1 MTTLC
6 TFNVNNL
13 FLRYK
18 FGKTFPGDMSGKS
31 ASTDFRWGYLPM
43 YKAGLFEVFGPEQRD
58 LAAQVL
64 HLPDGRLP
72 DIICLQ
78 EVESLQALRAFNE
91 HHLGG
96 HYAYAAL
103 IDCRDLRQIDVGILS
118 TKPIVSLNTNIDL
131 VDAADAGFP
140 WLFSR
145 DCLEVTVELKKS
157 GSRLLTVFIN
167 HFKSKLVQG
176 DTAQEREAASERA
189 VEKRTRQAKMVRK
202 LLKDRFAGADYNKQL
217 FAVVGDL
224 NDQPRSGALNRLV
237 SHANLENVLDRLPA
251 DQRWTHYYKSK
262 GQVSQFDY
270 LLLSPA
276 LSQACGGASPTVN
289 RAGLGFRE
297 LSTKNQGVLPRE
309 VSLVTKEGAAED
321 VKVDFR
327 FGRLPEVSPSLV
339 ASDHCPVTIEF

>member
-6 TFNVNNL
+6 TFNANNL

-31 ASTDFRWGYLPM
+31 ESEDIEWAYLPL
-43 YKAGLFEVFGPEQRD
+43 YKKGLFKIFGPEQRD
-58 LAAQVL
+58 LEAEVL
-64 HLPDGRLP
+64 CLPDGKLP
-72 DIICLQ
+72 DIVCLQ

-96 HYAYAAL
+96 HYAYCAL
-103 IDCRDLRQIDVGILS
+103 IDSRDLRQIDVGILS
-118 TKPIVSLNTNIDL
+118 TKPIVSLKSNVDL
-131 VDAADAGFP
+131 PDPDDPGFP

-145 DCLEVTVELKKS
+145 DCLEVAVELNKS
-157 GSRLLTVFIN
+157 GSKTLTVFIN
-167 HFKSKLVQG
+167 HLKSKFVSG
-176 DTAQEREAASERA
+176 EAPEGEEAQSEEAA
-189 VEKRTRQAKMVRK
+189 EKRKRQAKKVAR
-202 LLKDRFAGADYNKQL
+202 LVKDRFQGSDYGKQW

-224 NDQPRSGALNRLV
+224 NDEPRSNALSSLV
-237 SHANLENVLDRLPA
+237 DNADLENVLDRLPA
-251 DQRWTHYYKSK
+251 EERWTHYYKSA

-276 LSQACGGASPTVN
+276 LSQACAGALPTVN
-289 RAGLGFRE
+289 RTGVGFRD
-297 LSTKNQGVLPRE
+297 LSKKDQGVLPRQ
-309 VSLVTKEGAAED
+309 VSLVTEEGASEE

-327 FGRLPEVSPSLV
+327 FARLPEVTAKLA